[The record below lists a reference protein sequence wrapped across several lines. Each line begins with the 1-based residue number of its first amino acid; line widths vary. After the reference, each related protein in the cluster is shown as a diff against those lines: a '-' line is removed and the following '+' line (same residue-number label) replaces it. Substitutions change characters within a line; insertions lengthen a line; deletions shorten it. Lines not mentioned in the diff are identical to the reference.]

1 MVVLALPVDK
11 EISIHALREEGD
23 MSTMQAVV
31 MDEISIHA
39 LREEGDRKTH
49 FYIWPYFIFLST
61 PSARRA
67 TCRSKQ
73 EVTVEPF
80 LSTPSARRATIPLA
94 STKRQSS
101 ISIHALREEGDRR
114 LLGQR
119 FRLKLFLS
127 TPSARRATYEC
138 FKRRIKP
145 NVFLS
150 TPSARRATL
159 SGISRVYLLSYFYP
173 RPPRGGRLLASSVM
187 EYFRV
192 ISIHALREEGDTP
205 GLFIYASR
213 NRFLSTPSARRATPS
228 RCHLQKLFSDF
239 YPRPPRGGR
248 HEEKKK
254 GNIELLFLSTPS
266 ARRATQ
272 GAFISAFGGADFYPR
287 PPRGGRPNA
296 DAISFIIDPFL
307 STPSARRATP
317 FSTPLAML
325 FRISIHA
332 LREEG
337 DHRRS
342 PAL

>member
-150 TPSARRATL
+150 TPSARRATG
-159 SGISRVYLLSYFYP
+159 SEQTPWRQHDNFYP
-173 RPPRGGRLLASSVM
+173 RPPRGGRRC
-187 EYFRV
+187 FR
-192 ISIHALREEGDTP
+192 GP
-205 GLFIYASR
+205 
-213 NRFLSTPSARRATPS
+213 RFRTG
-228 RCHLQKLFSDF
+228 H
-239 YPRPPRGGR
+239 
-248 HEEKKK
+248 
-254 GNIELLFLSTPS
+254 
-266 ARRATQ
+266 
-272 GAFISAFGGADFYPR
+272 FYPR
-287 PPRGGRPNA
+287 PPRGGRP
-296 DAISFIIDPFL
+296 SQ
-307 STPSARRATP
+307 
-317 FSTPLAML
+317 
-325 FRISIHA
+325 
-332 LREEG
+332 
-337 DHRRS
+337 
-342 PAL
+342 